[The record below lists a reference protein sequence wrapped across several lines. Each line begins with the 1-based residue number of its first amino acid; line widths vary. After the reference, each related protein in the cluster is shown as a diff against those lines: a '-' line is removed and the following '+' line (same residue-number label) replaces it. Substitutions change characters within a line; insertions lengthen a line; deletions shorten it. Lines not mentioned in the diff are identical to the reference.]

1 MGNHFS
7 RQTHVGHS
15 FFTRKQNRSPRWSL
29 LMFITLEAKL
39 QMGDSGGHGETD
51 SVSAPLTASPR
62 VSRELVFLPPNNA
75 FRLDA
80 SPRERWAKFKAQS
93 SFYRHLP
100 CLCRPSHPTSKIQSG
115 LVCNFF
121 RRTGISKQTG
131 STLQQWK
138 KQGWCVCTGRRWGEG
153 VGGVGV
159 GVHSTQLSLTF

>member
-1 MGNHFS
+1 MWACVFRAKHLQVGNHFS

-29 LMFITLEAKL
+29 LVFITLEAKL

-51 SVSAPLTASPR
+51 SVSAPLKTSPR

-80 SPRERWAKFKAQS
+80 SPRERWAKFKVQS

-100 CLCRPSHPTSKIQSG
+100 FVPPLPPHIQNTIGPGMQLLQAHRHFKANRLHPAAVKKAG
-115 LVCNFF
+115 LVC
-121 RRTGISKQTG
+121 
-131 STLQQWK
+131 LYW
-138 KQGWCVCTGRRWGEG
+138 
-153 VGGVGV
+153 
-159 GVHSTQLSLTF
+159 

>member
-1 MGNHFS
+1 MWACVFHAKHLQAGNHFS

-29 LMFITLEAKL
+29 LVFITLEAKL

-51 SVSAPLTASPR
+51 SVSAPLTTSLHE
-62 VSRELVFLPPNNA
+62 SRELVYLAPNNA
-75 FRLDA
+75 FCLDA
-80 SPRERWAKFKAQS
+80 SPRERWAKFKVQS

-138 KQGWCVCTGRRWGEG
+138 KQGWCVCTGRRW
-153 VGGVGV
+153 
-159 GVHSTQLSLTF
+159 